1 MPPHPRTLE
10 SSFSDRGSSGER
22 RRGCENGRGSGGL
35 RTHQPG
41 QVEKGDGEG
50 ERPGGAGAHRGAQEW
65 SRLAQRQRRQHTR
78 AQRAS
83 RCGWGS
89 GPGGGEARAGA
100 ASSLRA
106 SFFRGPGR
114 GVAEDAGAA
123 RGRSRSRSA
132 PAPRARLLYRPVA
145 APRVSV
151 TSALSVRSRILKHLR
166 NAGWRGLLP
175 SASPGSVALFFFFFC
190 PGDLYFLNVEL

>member
-1 MPPHPRTLE
+1 ME

-22 RRGCENGRGSGGL
+22 GRKDGGSGGL

-50 ERPGGAGAHRGAQEW
+50 ERPGGAGAHRGAQEG
-65 SRLAQRQRRQHTR
+65 SRLARRQRRQHTR

-100 ASSLRA
+100 ASGLRA
-106 SFFRGPGR
+106 SFSRGPGR

-175 SASPGSVALFFFFFC
+175 SASPGSVALFFFLYWTRQENNPPFF
-190 PGDLYFLNVEL
+190 PL